1 MKNAWMLLL
10 VMLSLSLVTP
20 DTCQAQILKGFGKKV
35 ENKLKNKVEEKAERH
50 VDKTINTVDRKS
62 DESIEEA
69 VKGDGNKTKTNKKET
84 SKQSKNVKQN
94 SKALDQNIPVRKDQ
108 AMTMFKSSA
117 CNDFLWFKKGSI
129 FEYDFDGVGYEENLN
144 SQIRVKEVSHRDG
157 KAISE
162 IAASQPT
169 NNGTMEFTLHYICD
183 GNNLYVDMSAMT
195 EQIMQQINT
204 EGGEH
209 NTQIKEAIDT
219 AEFDMSEG
227 FTAIPKV
234 LYPGLRLPDAS
245 FSFSM
250 NMSGMD
256 MQMNSEVTDRV
267 VVAKESLTTKAGTF
281 ECMKIRSTT
290 SINMN
295 MMGRAINTGTSTDY
309 VWMAPEI
316 GVVKQETHTN
326 NKVTYSMTLSK
337 LQR

>member
-10 VMLSLSLVTP
+10 VMLSLSMLSP

-50 VDKTINTVDRKS
+50 VDKTINTADRKS
-62 DESIEEA
+62 DESIEKTI
-69 VKGDGNKTKTNKKET
+69 KGDKKQTK
-84 SKQSKNVKQN
+84 KQN
-94 SKALDQNIPVRKDQ
+94 TKKKKNKEVISNSNVPIRKDQ
-108 AMTMFKSSA
+108 AMTMFRSGA
-117 CNDFLWFKKGSI
+117 CQDFLWFKKGSI

-144 SQIRVKEVSHRDG
+144 SQIRVKEVTHRDG
-157 KAISE
+157 KTISE

-267 VVAKESLTTKAGTF
+267 VVAKESVTTKAGTF

-309 VWMAPEI
+309 VWMAPEVGI
-316 GVVKQETHTN
+316 VKQETHTN